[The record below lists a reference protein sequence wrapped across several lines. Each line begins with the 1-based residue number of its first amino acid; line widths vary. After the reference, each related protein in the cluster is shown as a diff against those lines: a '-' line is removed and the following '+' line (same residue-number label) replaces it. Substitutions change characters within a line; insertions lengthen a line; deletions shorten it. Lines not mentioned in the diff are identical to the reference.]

1 MISRRILRIKVLQLL
16 YAYYKSEDVSLD
28 KVEKELFHS
37 INKTYELYHYLLLLI
52 LEITDYAAGRIEI
65 ARQKNFPSD
74 EDLHPNTKFIDNKII
89 LQIRINSDF
98 NNYLINNKISWVKYP
113 ELIKKIYLKIRNSE
127 DYKQYM
133 NDPDRSYEN
142 DKKILYNIYTES
154 IATTED
160 LYHNLE
166 EQSIYWN
173 DEVEFVISIIIKTI
187 KGFKEKDKENVRLF
201 SLFKNDDDIEFVKRL
216 FRKAILHK
224 DEYIEL
230 IQRFTQHWEI
240 ERIAFMDILILLLAI
255 TEVIEFESIP
265 TKVTF
270 NEFLEIAKFYSTNK
284 SSIFINGVLDK
295 IIGYLKENNKFK
307 KQGRG
312 LVGEI

>member
-16 YAYYKSEDVSLD
+16 YAYYKSTDANLN

-52 LEITDYAAGRIEI
+52 IEITDYAAGRIEI
-65 ARQKNFPSD
+65 ARQKNYPSY
-74 EDLHPNTKFIDNKII
+74 EDLHPNTRFIDNKVIH
-89 LQIRINSDF
+89 QIRINSDL
-98 NNYLINNKISWVKYP
+98 NTYLHNNKLSWVQHP

-127 DYKQYM
+127 VYKKYM
-133 NDPDRSYEN
+133 NAPEKSFED
-142 DKKILYNIYTES
+142 DKQILYYIYAS
-154 IATTED
+154 CIATSED
-160 LYHNLE
+160 LYSHLE

-187 KGFKEKDKENVRLF
+187 KGFKENDRENVHLF
-201 SLFKNDDDIEFVKRL
+201 SLFKNEDDIEFVKRL
-216 FRKAILHK
+216 FRKAVLHK
-224 DEYIEL
+224 DEYLEL

-240 ERIAFMDILILLLAI
+240 ERIAFMDILILQLAI

-270 NEFLEIAKFYSTNK
+270 NEFLEISKYYSTNK

-295 IIGYLKENNKFK
+295 IIGYLKENNRFR